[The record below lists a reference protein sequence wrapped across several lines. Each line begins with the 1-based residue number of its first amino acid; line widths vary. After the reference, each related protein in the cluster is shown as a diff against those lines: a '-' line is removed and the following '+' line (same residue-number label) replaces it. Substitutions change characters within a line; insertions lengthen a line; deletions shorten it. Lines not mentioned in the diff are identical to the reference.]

1 MNSID
6 NLTSDANQITR
17 VVLDDGSTVII
28 QLVFNAAV
36 QRWTMNLIYGDFQVN
51 GLGIC
56 IHPNF
61 MREWRNILPFGLG
74 CTTIDG
80 ADPVFVDDFSSD
92 RATLHV
98 LTEADVADFEATYF
112 GAGAPA

>member
-6 NLTSDANQITR
+6 NLTSDANQITK

-28 QLVFNAAV
+28 NLVFQAAV
-36 QRWTMNLIYGDFQVN
+36 QRWTMDVLRQDFQAN
-51 GLGIC
+51 GIGVC

-61 MREWRNILPFGLG
+61 MREWRNIIPFGIG

-80 ADPVFVDDFSSD
+80 ADPVFVDDFSSG
-92 RATLHV
+92 RATLHI
-98 LTEADVADFEATYF
+98 LTEADVEFMEATYF
-112 GAGAPA
+112 GAGAP